1 MPHYFH
7 SPVVC
12 QPAVNTDEA
21 VIKAQLDALEATL
34 DGRLDLLEAGTFK
47 ITIGT
52 GIVGAITVT
61 HNLGTLDIT
70 DCTIRLADGQTV
82 YPIVS
87 RTNVNQVTVDFGATV
102 PILNGYRLILSRS

>member
-1 MPHYFH
+1 MPHFIH
-7 SPVVC
+7 GTIVC
-12 QPAVNTDEA
+12 QPATNTEEA
-21 VIKAQLDALEATL
+21 VIKSQLDAVETAL
-34 DGRLDLLEAGTFK
+34 DGRLDLLEAGAFK
-47 ITIGT
+47 TTIGT

-87 RTNVNQVTVDFGATV
+87 RTNLNQVTVDFGATI
-102 PILNGYRLILSRS
+102 PILNGYRLILRRS